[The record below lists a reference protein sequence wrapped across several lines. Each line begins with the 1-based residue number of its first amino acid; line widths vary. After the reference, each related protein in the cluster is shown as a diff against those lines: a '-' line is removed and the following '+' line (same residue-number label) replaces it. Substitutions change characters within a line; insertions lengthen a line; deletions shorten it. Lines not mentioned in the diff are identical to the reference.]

1 MKDVFFDI
9 SKAFHKVLPIGLLF
23 KLQAYG
29 ADSELLSL
37 MEDYFENRKQRV
49 VLNDQTSEWRKINSG
64 V

>member
-1 MKDVFFDI
+1 MKDVFLDI

-37 MEDYFENRKQRV
+37 MEDYFDHLKF
-49 VLNDQTSEWRKINSG
+49 LNFK
-64 V
+64 